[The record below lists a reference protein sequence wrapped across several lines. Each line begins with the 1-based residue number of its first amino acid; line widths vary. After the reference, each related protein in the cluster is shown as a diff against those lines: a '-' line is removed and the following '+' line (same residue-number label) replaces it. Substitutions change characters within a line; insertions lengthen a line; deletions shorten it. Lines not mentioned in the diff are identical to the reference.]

1 MDISKVI
8 NDVVDQVS
16 LQTETG
22 MVDLNDA
29 YHSHLVKEEMKK
41 YLDDATVEQFF
52 SSQEIMVEAKSS
64 YSSFKNKNFWDKNG
78 SDKEKEKF
86 ETFMKNIP
94 SGAPLT
100 ALKKELGSLSEEDVI
115 NFYSK
120 LGSKGTKIS
129 QETLS
134 AGLETKIFN
143 IDAKGIGKGE
153 IYLAWVID
161 GAKIQG
167 RNTSF
172 DIKADTNY
180 EVKDYTAKNNS
191 AAIRAGV
198 EAAVSKFPF
207 WKEILATIDALKKME
222 SEGAWD
228 VLIASSE
235 AFRPLLQLKDYLLNR
250 VQKEVK
256 IVNGE
261 YNKEDTR
268 VTREFYTIL
277 SSVLGVPDNSVNQIV
292 FRGPG
297 IKPISYEINP
307 VNIKDVKTGMKVDFT
322 SSDGELTQS
331 TIINYLKKL
340 KYVRDPNAFD
350 KDIQAAVNE
359 IIEGGQAKYWV
370 IFRGKSTPQMKV
382 IPAKGTNF
390 NYSVISQN
398 GIKFKELE

>member
-100 ALKKELGSLSEEDVI
+100 VLTKELGNLSEKDVI
-115 NFYSK
+115 QFYSK
-120 LGSKGTKIS
+120 LGSKGSSIS
-129 QETLS
+129 PESLS
-134 AGLETKIFN
+134 SGLETKIFN

-167 RNTSF
+167 GNTSF

-207 WKEILATIDALKKME
+207 WKEILATIETLKKME

-228 VLIASSE
+228 ILLASSE

-250 VQKEVK
+250 VQKEIK

-277 SSVLGVPDNSVNQIV
+277 SIL
-292 FRGPG
+292 
-297 IKPISYEINP
+297 
-307 VNIKDVKTGMKVDFT
+307 
-322 SSDGELTQS
+322 
-331 TIINYLKKL
+331 
-340 KYVRDPNAFD
+340 
-350 KDIQAAVNE
+350 
-359 IIEGGQAKYWV
+359 
-370 IFRGKSTPQMKV
+370 IF
-382 IPAKGTNF
+382 
-390 NYSVISQN
+390 
-398 GIKFKELE
+398 LL